1 MDVELGEPLGC
12 RLVGL
17 KPVAIGVW
25 SQVVAK
31 MSVSSRIF
39 LLQNIYICK
48 ILRHLVQV

>member
-1 MDVELGEPLGC
+1 MGGGLGC

-31 MSVSSRIF
+31 MSVASEIF
-39 LLQNIYICK
+39 LLQNIYMW
-48 ILRHLVQV
+48 